1 MSFFKNNQTKLVDTL
16 DEDSPLIKVSKQ
28 PQLMLARFHGFS
40 TFLKNRRRNEQIQEE
55 WKRNNPHKVSRPK
68 AREQHLTTEMSKDE
82 YLQQER
88 ERAQTKKKR

>member
-1 MSFFKNNQTKLVDTL
+1 MSFKNNQTKLVDTL
-16 DEDSPLIKVSKQ
+16 DENSPLMKVSRQ

-68 AREQHLTTEMSKDE
+68 AREQHLTTEMTKDE

-88 ERAQTKKKR
+88 ERAVTKKK

>member
-16 DEDSPLIKVSKQ
+16 DEDSPLMRVGNS

-40 TFLKNRRRNEQIQEE
+40 TFLKNKRRNAQIQEE
-55 WKRNNPHKVSRPK
+55 WKRNNPHKVSQPR
-68 AREQHLTTEMSKDE
+68 AREQHLSTEMTKDE

-88 ERAQTKKKR
+88 ERASTKKK